1 MHRLREGRVAIVTGG
16 ARGLGQRRAL
26 RLLIGLIAWAIATT
40 SVSAS
45 DPSNDA
51 EWTLAPYAWAL
62 NFSGRVGIGGQSVP
76 LDVDA
81 EELVGSIK
89 AGAMG
94 YARRVQ
100 GPHMLYAEGLGF
112 DFEDRSLEQF
122 NDLPTRA
129 QALFVE
135 LGYGYRFEQA
145 SALPNGGIITLTP
158 YVGLRH
164 ASLDIAADVPFP
176 FADVAADE
184 QWLDPVLGLLVE
196 GPIRGRLAY
205 VLKLDGAGFGLGQD
219 HYSSGALYA
228 VYRFEK
234 SWMLGGGYRISRFN
248 ADPGGDNDLT
258 LRLLGRGPALGLGYR
273 W

>member
-1 MHRLREGRVAIVTGG
+1 MSARQGG
-16 ARGLGQRRAL
+16 SRWPRRCATGLGAV
-26 RLLIGLIAWAIATT
+26 LLAVTMTTTAAATNPP
-40 SVSAS
+40 A
-45 DPSNDA
+45 DA
-51 EWTLAPYAWAL
+51 EWTVAPYAWAL

-145 SALPNGGIITLTP
+145 SALPNGGVITLTP

-164 ASLDIAADVPFP
+164 ASLDVAADVPFP

-196 GPIRGRLAY
+196 GPIRGRFSY

-228 VYRFEK
+228 VYRFGDA
-234 SWMLGGGYRISRFN
+234 WMLGGGYRISRFN

-258 LRLLGRGPALGLGYR
+258 LRLLGRGPALGIGYR